1 MDNHIKKLF
10 LATAIITLIVA
21 CKEEKSE
28 IIVEEN
34 SSFKFLIGSY
44 TDKETEGIG
53 LMQFDSINKEI
64 FIEVIEKGVKNPS
77 FLITNKDQDIL
88 FAVEETAGDE
98 GGKVKSFAFDLEEKT
113 LSLLSTLDTYGDHPC
128 HLTLDPSE
136 KFLVVSNYSGGNF
149 SIFKNDSGVL
159 THLQTL
165 QHQGNSISKS
175 RQEKPHVHS
184 ALFHPNGK
192 HLLVADLGTDK
203 IYLYD
208 FDKEKPEPLQKS
220 DPSSF
225 EIKAGSGPRHFIF
238 NEEGNMLYLVHELT
252 AELGVYS
259 FENGKIH
266 NLETIPLNHPHF
278 DGKVGGA
285 EVKLSDNGKYI
296 YVSNR
301 GDANEISVYEKDLND
316 KLILIQRTSTKG
328 IAPRNFD
335 FSIDGKYLLVA
346 NQDSNEI
353 IVFEMDPKSGLIKEE
368 VNKIAFQKP
377 SYVLQL
383 R

>member
-1 MDNHIKKLF
+1 MANQFKKL
-10 LATAIITLIVA
+10 LIVTAIITLILG

-28 IIVEEN
+28 NKVEEN
-34 SSFKFLIGSY
+34 NNYKFLIGSY
-44 TDKETEGIG
+44 TDKETDGIA
-53 LMQFDSINKEI
+53 LLEFDSIKNETSLEI
-64 FIEVIEKGVKNPS
+64 IGKGVINPS
-77 FLITNKDQDIL
+77 FLVTNKDQSIL

-98 GGKVKSFAFDLEEKT
+98 GGKVKSFALDKEGKT

-128 HLTLDPSE
+128 HLSLDPSE

-203 IYLYD
+203 IHLYD
-208 FDKEKPEPLQKS
+208 FDPDKPEPIYES
-220 DPSSF
+220 NPPYF
-225 EIKAGSGPRHFIF
+225 EISAGSGPRHFIF

-259 FENGKIH
+259 FENGEIH
-266 NLETIPLNHPHF
+266 NLETISLNHPHF
-278 DGKVGGA
+278 DGKVGAA
-285 EVKLSDNGKYI
+285 EVRFSNDGEYI

-328 IAPRNFD
+328 IAPRNFN
-335 FSIDGKYLLVA
+335 FSTDGNYLLVA

-353 IVFEMDPKSGLIKEE
+353 IVFEIDPKSGLIKQE
-368 VNKIAFQKP
+368 VNKTAINKP